1 MVLGQLD
8 IHVLKVDPFFTP
20 YTKIYSKL
28 ITDLGIKAKTVN
40 LFAEHIGVNLC
51 NLGLGNH
58 FFFLMFMY
66 LCIWLHQVLA
76 TARGTLSLP
85 HAGCSLQHGG
95 SLVVACCLSCPV
107 AHESLVP

>member
-40 LFAEHIGVNLC
+40 LFAENIGVNLC

-58 FFFLMFMY
+58 FFFNVYVFMY
-66 LCIWLHQVLA
+66 LAASSPSHSTWNPFIA
-76 TARGTLSLP
+76 TCRLFIAAWGISSCGMLP
-85 HAGCSLQHGG
+85 
-95 SLVVACCLSCPV
+95 
-107 AHESLVP
+107 